1 MIEKLQSRLKIS
13 QLRSSVYIASI
24 NKMTTTTGT
33 NAFTIPTLISLSS
46 KIFQSTTIILEYF
59 SSLKSFITLSGSEA
73 SDGRI

>member
-1 MIEKLQSRLKIS
+1 MIKKLQSRLKIS

-59 SSLKSFITLSGSEA
+59 SVFEKLYHVERFRSI
-73 SDGRI
+73 R